1 MRTSCSTRS
10 ASRLAASES
19 AEARC
24 PSASFTSGG
33 FHIAIRRSARGAPSR
48 STSVK
53 SSPVSRSASSSGL
66 AIVALV
72 STKRGSVP

>member
-1 MRTSCSTRS
+1 MSED
-10 ASRLAASES
+10 SES
-19 AEARC
+19 SERREPEAR
-24 PSASFTSGG
+24 SISGG
-33 FHIAIRRSARGAPSR
+33 FHIAIRRSARGEPSR

-53 SSPVSRSASSSGL
+53 SSPVRRSASSSGL